1 MTDSLLLNRLIKE
14 SGLRKE
20 VLAAALGIS
29 LNSLNNKIANRTSF
43 YADELYHLKGLL
55 NLSQEQF
62 FNVFFASKVSDSD
75 TSVERA

>member
-1 MTDSLLLNRLIKE
+1 MTNTNLLNGLIKE

-20 VLAAALGIS
+20 VIAAGLGIS

-43 YADELYHLKGLL
+43 YADELYRLKGLL

-62 FNVFFASKVSDSD
+62 FGVFFASKVSGSD
-75 TSVERA
+75 TFGERM